1 MNLKGLLI
9 SSSRLTKKL
18 LALSIDFISI
28 SLGILCSLY
37 INDYLSNY
45 ETIGSLVGFIWIPVV
60 SLFTFWY
67 AGVYRSIV
75 RYIDF
80 SVVFSLSKAIIIALL
95 INFIILIFYTIL
107 SDQINSQI
115 KVLIFDARIWL
126 TGFMVAT
133 ILVIGSRLFANF
145 YLSERKYEKKVVIYG
160 AGSAGIQLA
169 SALRVSTEMQPI
181 AFIDNNSSL
190 HDTFL
195 GGIKV
200 LAPAK
205 LEKLALRKKLM
216 KS

>member
-37 INDYLSNY
+37 INNYLSNY

-60 SLFTFWY
+60 CLFTFWY

-95 INFIILIFYTIL
+95 INFIVLILYTIL

-145 YLSERKYEKKVVIYG
+145 YLSERKYVYNTHI
-160 AGSAGIQLA
+160 
-169 SALRVSTEMQPI
+169 
-181 AFIDNNSSL
+181 SL
-190 HDTFL
+190 
-195 GGIKV
+195 V
-200 LAPAK
+200 
-205 LEKLALRKKLM
+205 
-216 KS
+216 